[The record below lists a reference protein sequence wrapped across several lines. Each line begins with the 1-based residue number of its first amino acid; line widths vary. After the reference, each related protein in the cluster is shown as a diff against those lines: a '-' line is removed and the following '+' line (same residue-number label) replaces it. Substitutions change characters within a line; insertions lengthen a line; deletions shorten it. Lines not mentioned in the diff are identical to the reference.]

1 MPSKPRQSPI
11 LQTPISPVPTTIF
24 CRLPQSHHVPLA
36 HLIADLMRR
45 MRAARPNGEGDHE
58 R

>member
-1 MPSKPRQSPI
+1 MPSRPRQPTI
-11 LQTPISPVPTTIF
+11 LQTPVSPAPATIF

-36 HLIADLMRR
+36 HLVADLIRR
-45 MRAARPNGEGDHE
+45 RRAAAQDKEDTRE